1 MVIKMRVR
9 KSIADINNMRLLRLK
24 FDRLLNDIDGNGCI
38 NWSGPINFNGYGQFS
53 FEGRSWLSHRLAY
66 EIANGAIPGDAEKW
80 WVLHKCDNPACCNPD
95 HLYLG
100 DAKDNAKDMI
110 DRKRQRMG
118 FKRHGWGESTRFG
131 RVFYEINGEIKT
143 IFEWAEFF
151 DVNPCTLEQ
160 RIAAGWPAKDLGLSP
175 KAYKRHLKSDGKTR
189 YKRFSGLKEVE
200 DYKNEASV
208 AATNEASISTN
219 HRRNDDMNIVA
230 KSDYNFHG
238 VNLIPVKDV
247 AGIWLTSADIAKAL
261 GYKSTKSIS
270 NLFTQYEDEFS
281 QGMTMVIESV
291 TNGINGSTRRM
302 KVRVFSLR
310 GAHLIAMF
318 ARTPVAK
325 EFRRWVLD
333 ILDREVDS
341 SGADRLP
348 TKFHQRVMLYL
359 DTKGDIINTYPLNK
373 DQVVMS
379 FDAFVS
385 YFRKKGWIVA
395 PRDEVAKG
403 IMGAI
408 QVLS

>member
-1 MVIKMRVR
+1 M
-9 KSIADINNMRLLRLK
+9 L
-24 FDRLLNDIDGNGCI
+24 G
-38 NWSGPINFNGYGQFS
+38 
-53 FEGRSWLSHRLAY
+53 
-66 EIANGAIPGDAEKW
+66 
-80 WVLHKCDNPACCNPD
+80 HK
-95 HLYLG
+95 
-100 DAKDNAKDMI
+100 
-110 DRKRQRMG
+110 
-118 FKRHGWGESTRFG
+118 
-131 RVFYEINGEIKT
+131 NGEAQQCANT
-143 IFEWAEFF
+143 NRASMSET
-151 DVNPCTLEQ
+151 VC
-160 RIAAGWPAKDLGLSP
+160 
-175 KAYKRHLKSDGKTR
+175 
-189 YKRFSGLKEVE
+189 KE
-200 DYKNEASV
+200 
-208 AATNEASISTN
+208 TN
-219 HRRNDDMNIVA
+219 MNIVA
-230 KSDYNFHG
+230 KSVYNFHG

-325 EFRRWVLD
+325 EFRHWVLD
-333 ILDREVDS
+333 ILDREVGS
-341 SGADRLP
+341 AGADRLP

>member
-1 MVIKMRVR
+1 MI
-9 KSIADINNMRLLRLK
+9 
-24 FDRLLNDIDGNGCI
+24 G
-38 NWSGPINFNGYGQFS
+38 
-53 FEGRSWLSHRLAY
+53 
-66 EIANGAIPGDAEKW
+66 
-80 WVLHKCDNPACCNPD
+80 HK
-95 HLYLG
+95 
-100 DAKDNAKDMI
+100 
-110 DRKRQRMG
+110 
-118 FKRHGWGESTRFG
+118 
-131 RVFYEINGEIKT
+131 NGEAQQCANT
-143 IFEWAEFF
+143 NRASMSET
-151 DVNPCTLEQ
+151 VC
-160 RIAAGWPAKDLGLSP
+160 
-175 KAYKRHLKSDGKTR
+175 
-189 YKRFSGLKEVE
+189 KE
-200 DYKNEASV
+200 
-208 AATNEASISTN
+208 TN
-219 HRRNDDMNIVA
+219 MNIVA
-230 KSDYNFHG
+230 KSVYNFHG

-247 AGIWLTSADIAKAL
+247 AGIWLTSADIARAL

-333 ILDREVDS
+333 ILDREVGFAGS
-341 SGADRLP
+341 DRLP

-359 DTKGDIINTYPLNK
+359 DTKGDVINTYPLNK